1 MELDKKIKVKK
12 IFDVSDVEEVKKY
25 YGKEVYCA
33 DFIENFSDLKSY
45 TNRKILKRSYPQEC
59 KPYLCGGQMYRFI
72 LSAEFVEQE
81 KQYRAYTISEFYAKF
96 HLGNGMILRPKNHK
110 SLEFHVVYN
119 GYAVD
124 TGSNEIQLYLGC
136 GLYTLPELFQSY
148 ERLENGRWGSNEI
161 QLYLGCGLY
170 TLPELFQSYERLE
183 NGRWVPF
190 GVEE

>member
-1 MELDKKIKVKK
+1 MAKKCTALILLK
-12 IFDVSDVEEVKKY
+12 IFLI
-25 YGKEVYCA
+25 C
-33 DFIENFSDLKSY
+33 SDLKSY

-72 LSAEFVEQE
+72 LPCEFVEQE

-119 GYAVD
+119 GYAVN

-148 ERLENGRWGSNEI
+148 ERLEK
-161 QLYLGCGLY
+161 GL
-170 TLPELFQSYERLE
+170 
-183 NGRWVPF
+183 WVPF

>member
-12 IFDVSDVEEVKKY
+12 IFDVFSDVEEVKKY

-72 LSAEFVEQE
+72 LPAEFVEQE
-81 KQYRAYTISEFYAKF
+81 KQYVIVFRSKVMPNIVCHVLFDGYTETDKETFVI
-96 HLGNGMILRPKNHK
+96 LGLHHY
-110 SLEFHVVYN
+110 SLK
-119 GYAVD
+119 
-124 TGSNEIQLYLGC
+124 
-136 GLYTLPELFQSY
+136 ELFSNY
-148 ERLENGRWGSNEI
+148 EYDNGDNWFN
-161 QLYLGCGLY
+161 
-170 TLPELFQSYERLE
+170 
-183 NGRWVPF
+183 F